1 MGNSPVDRDKDY
13 MKNLWGTTSL
23 TTDYWSLP
31 HKTNDPDE
39 LELNEVMYHKAKKS
53 KINIQEEIFNPEDY
67 DSIPDRY

>member
-1 MGNSPVDRDKDY
+1 MGDNK
-13 MKNLWGTTSL
+13 LI
-23 TTDYWSLP
+23 TDYWSLP
-31 HKTNDPDE
+31 HKTNDPEE

>member
-31 HKTNDPDE
+31 HKTSDPEE